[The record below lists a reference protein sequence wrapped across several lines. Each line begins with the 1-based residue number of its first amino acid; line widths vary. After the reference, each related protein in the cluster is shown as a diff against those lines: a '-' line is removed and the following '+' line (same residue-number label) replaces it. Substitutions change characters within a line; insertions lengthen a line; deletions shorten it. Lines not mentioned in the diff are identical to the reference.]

1 MRVFRFIEGKMR
13 LTETCTRRVREEKG
27 CFPIVLWKQ
36 YHQGAVNN
44 CYYRNSSIIYHDV
57 VFNKKK
63 TRYPKIYQ
71 SSLDFYRMKHKSTSI
86 YHYAHVKNIQTN
98 IIRKCKGLTESFLGK
113 QFSCQICIHRGLK
126 HSERQNAPGQTM
138 ILSKSH
144 PFSENIRF
152 SRRFIQILPTSTD
165 RDRDKSLHNSW
176 KKSTGIWVLRMKKE
190 LESELS
196 GTRWS
201 PSGLL

>member
-1 MRVFRFIEGKMR
+1 MSCLI
-13 LTETCTRRVREEKG
+13 
-27 CFPIVLWKQ
+27 
-36 YHQGAVNN
+36 
-44 CYYRNSSIIYHDV
+44 
-57 VFNKKK
+57 KKI
-63 TRYPKIYQ
+63 RYPKIYQ
-71 SSLDFYRMKHKSTSI
+71 SSLDFYRMKHKSISI
-86 YHYAHVKNIQTN
+86 YRYAKIFKQISLENVKDW
-98 IIRKCKGLTESFLGK
+98 LSFLGK

-176 KKSTGIWVLRMKKE
+176 KKSTRIWVLRMKKE